1 MSVESFI
8 DTNIFIYQLE
18 RLDTRKTTIAEELI
32 RQSIANK
39 TACISFQIVQECL
52 NTALRKAQIQLSES
66 EIRSYLQS
74 VLGPLLSVQ
83 PSIQLYNSA
92 LDIRLRYQF
101 SFYDSLII
109 AAALEAG
116 CTCLYSED
124 MQDGQQIQSLTIQNP
139 FA

>member
-18 RLDTRKTTIAEELI
+18 RLDIRKATIAEELI
-32 RQSIANK
+32 RQGITNK

-52 NTALRKAQIQLSES
+52 NTALRKAQIQLSER
-66 EIRSYLQS
+66 EMRGYLQS

-101 SFYDSLII
+101 SFYDSLIV

-124 MQDGQQIQSLTIQNP
+124 MQDGQQIQGLTIQNP

>member
-18 RLDTRKTTIAEELI
+18 RLDTRKATIAEELI

>member
-1 MSVESFI
+1 MSVENFI

-18 RLDTRKTTIAEELI
+18 RLDIRKATIAEELI
-32 RQSIANK
+32 RQGIANK
-39 TACISFQIVQECL
+39 TAGINFQIVQECL

-66 EIRSYLQS
+66 EMRSYLQS

-92 LDIRLRYQF
+92 LDIRLRYPF

-109 AAALEAG
+109 AVALEAG

-124 MQDGQQIQSLTIQNP
+124 MQDGQQIRGLTIQNP
-139 FA
+139 FT

>member
-1 MSVESFI
+1 MSVENFI

-18 RLDTRKTTIAEELI
+18 RLDIRKATIAEELI
-32 RQSIANK
+32 RQGIANK

-66 EIRSYLQS
+66 EMRSYLQS

-109 AAALEAG
+109 AVALEAG

-124 MQDGQQIQSLTIQNP
+124 MQDGQQIRGLTIQNP
-139 FA
+139 FT

>member
-1 MSVESFI
+1 MSVENFF
-8 DTNIFIYQLE
+8 DTNVLIYLFDGTDDAKRE
-18 RLDTRKTTIAEELI
+18 RAELLIQQALDNETGCISYQVVQETMNVITRKLNATPEKALQLLD
-32 RQSIANK
+32 RVLVPLW
-39 TACISFQIVQECL
+39 QINPTRTL
-52 NTALRKAQIQLSES
+52 YRRGLD
-66 EIRSYLQS
+66 LQT
-74 VLGPLLSVQ
+74 
-83 PSIQLYNSA
+83 
-92 LDIRLRYQF
+92 RYGF

>member
-18 RLDTRKTTIAEELI
+18 CLDTRKATIAEELI

-39 TACISFQIVQECL
+39 TACISFQVVQECL

>member
-1 MSVESFI
+1 MSVENFI

-18 RLDTRKTTIAEELI
+18 RLDIRKATIAEELI
-32 RQSIANK
+32 GQGIANK
-39 TACISFQIVQECL
+39 TACISFQVVQECL

-66 EIRSYLQS
+66 EMRSYLQS
-74 VLGPLLSVQ
+74 VLGPLLSVL
-83 PSIQLYNSA
+83 PSIQLYDSA
-92 LDIRLRYQF
+92 LNIRLRYRF

-124 MQDGQQIQSLTIQNP
+124 MQGGQQIRGLTIQNP

>member
-1 MSVESFI
+1 MSVENFI

-18 RLDTRKTTIAEELI
+18 GLDIRKATIAEELI
-32 RQSIANK
+32 RQGIANK

-66 EIRSYLQS
+66 EMRSYLQS

-92 LDIRLRYQF
+92 LDIRYRYRF

-124 MQDGQQIQSLTIQNP
+124 MQDGQKIRGLTIQNP